1 MVDTVLKFITDLLNS
16 YGMSARSI
24 VLIAWTAFVG
34 LSLGSITFKGI
45 RLGIAGCI
53 FSGLIWPNLGF
64 TVDIELLNAVKD
76 ASLILFIYMIG
87 LWVGPDFFSAFKKEG
102 LKLNLLSLAIVTLG
116 SVMAILLS
124 HITQIPLSTAM
135 GILAGAVTNTP
146 ALAATEQLAANNPD
160 VGVAYSV
167 TYPCGVLGP
176 ILMILFFKYLARKDL
191 PGIIAKS
198 SPVRSIASLATD
210 RTGARTKN
218 NPDRQAQMIFLGIL
232 LGIMVGLCPLKF
244 PGMPVNFKLGI
255 AAGPLLI
262 ALFLGRRPN
271 GMWQVS
277 PRNNLILREIGI
289 VLFLSCIGLKSGL
302 SFRMAF
308 ANGAG
313 ILWVFYGIIL
323 TMVPIALVSL
333 LAWKFSKLN
342 FFQISGVV
350 AGSMTGPA
358 ALAYLNTVGHV
369 AAGAQSY
376 VAVYPLTM
384 ILRVLLAQIIILLG
398 NL

>member
-1 MVDTVLKFITDLLNS
+1 MIDTILKFITDLLNS

-34 LSLGSITFKGI
+34 LSIGLITFKGI

-53 FSGLIWPNLGF
+53 FSGLLWPNLGF
-64 TVDIELLNAVKD
+64 TVDIELLNFVKD

-102 LKLNLLSLAIVTLG
+102 LRLNLLALAIVVLG
-116 SVMAILLS
+116 SILAIILTHL
-124 HITQIPLSTAM
+124 TKIPLTTSM

-146 ALAATEQLAANNPD
+146 ALAAAEQLAANNPD

-176 ILMILFFKYLARKDL
+176 ILMILFLKYLARKDL
-191 PGIIAKS
+191 PRMIAS
-198 SPVRSIASLATD
+198 ASPVRSIVAD
-210 RTGARTKN
+210 RTGLKTKN
-218 NPDRQAQMIFLGIL
+218 NPDRQAQMIFLGLL
-232 LGIMVGLCPLKF
+232 LGVLVGLCPLKF
-244 PGMPVNFKLGI
+244 PGMPVSFKLGI

-262 ALFLGRRPN
+262 AIFLGRRPD

-302 SFRMAF
+302 SFRLAF

-313 ILWVFYGIIL
+313 IQWVLYGLIL
-323 TMVPIALVSL
+323 TMVPLIIVSL
-333 LAWKFSKLN
+333 LAWKFSGFN

-358 ALAYLNTVGHV
+358 ALSYLNTVGHV
-369 AAGAQSY
+369 AAGEKSY